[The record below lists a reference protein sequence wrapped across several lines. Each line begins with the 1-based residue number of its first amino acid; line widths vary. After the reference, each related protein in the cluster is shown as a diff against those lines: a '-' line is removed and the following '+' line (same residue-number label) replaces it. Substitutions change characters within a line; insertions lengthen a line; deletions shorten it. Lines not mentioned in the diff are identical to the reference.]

1 MDDALRRKVD
11 ESQEKER
18 KRVRRIFDICNAVL
32 REPDNEEAQKE
43 LTELWS
49 ELDKKSLA

>member
-1 MDDALRRKVD
+1 MDDDLRRKAD

-32 REPDNEEAQKE
+32 REPDNEESNRR

-49 ELDKKSLA
+49 ELDKK